1 MTTLVIAFDNSTN
14 FLMILQ
20 TNVTKRQIE
29 IIRRFF
35 SVPFTRINL
44 MVTFRVVVLV
54 LQLRVL
60 R

>member
-29 IIRRFF
+29 IILYDVF
-35 SVPFTRINL
+35 
-44 MVTFRVVVLV
+44 LV
-54 LQLRVL
+54 CLLL
-60 R
+60 ALI